1 MVLCMI
7 LSHSYL
13 PVAQAGVRDYRGG
26 AGAAPPDCVPLCPIT
41 SKRRT
46 RGSARLKKQGLDMRQ
61 WHGAPP
67 HHAFWAQRH
76 TTRLANTHKCIW
88 IHVQVLRFSF
98 IEHRAGAPVAASAD
112 QIYPIVLESSPN
124 LLKHLRAG
132 HRDLRLAQ
140 RIAHRACSPSHRPD
154 QLPAV
159 VLRVVPWP
167 SETPGASPPRVA
179 HGQR

>member
-1 MVLCMI
+1 M
-7 LSHSYL
+7 
-13 PVAQAGVRDYRGG
+13 AQAGVRDYRGG
-26 AGAAPPDCVPLCPIT
+26 AGAAHPRLCPT
-41 SKRRT
+41 
-46 RGSARLKKQGLDMRQ
+46 APHHVEAPHAWEHALKKQGLDMRQ

-67 HHAFWAQRH
+67 HRAFWAQRH

-88 IHVQVLRFSF
+88 IPVQVLRFSF
-98 IEHRAGAPVAASAD
+98 IEHRAGAPVAAGAD

-124 LLKHLRAG
+124 LQKHLRAG

-167 SETPGASPPRVA
+167 SETPGASPPRAA

>member
-1 MVLCMI
+1 MYDFISLLFTSGTSWSERLQRRRRRGPPRLRPTVPHHVEAPHAWERALKKTRSRHAAVARRTATPRVLG
-7 LSHSYL
+7 SAAHD
-13 PVAQAGVRDYRGG
+13 QAGEYTQVYLD
-26 AGAAPPDCVPLCPIT
+26 
-41 SKRRT
+41 SRT
-46 RGSARLKKQGLDMRQ
+46 
-61 WHGAPP
+61 
-67 HHAFWAQRH
+67 
-76 TTRLANTHKCIW
+76 
-88 IHVQVLRFSF
+88 RFSF
-98 IEHRAGAPVAASAD
+98 IEHRAGAPVAAGAD
-112 QIYPIVLESSPN
+112 QIYPIALESSPN
-124 LLKHLRAG
+124 LQKHLRAG